1 MKKILLIA
9 LAFPLLCKAQSDIRT
24 AIVSKHNNIPVF
36 IMSEPV
42 KEYNVVGAVTDKFRT
57 DTVDIQKNQPL
68 TINDMVD
75 RLLVY
80 ANELAIQG
88 YTKGIFP
95 EGSVLVFDVISA
107 KESKGVIEESSRSVV
122 DVMVKDSSKYA
133 ATDGWGFERFK
144 GDSNT
149 ERILDANFRSAC
161 VNCHKKN
168 KDFVFSEYRK

>member
-57 DTVDIQKNQPL
+57 DTVDIQKSQPL

-80 ANELAIQG
+80 ANELAKTDKID
-88 YTKGIFP
+88 
-95 EGSVLVFDVISA
+95 FDAVIT
-107 KESKGVIEESSRSVV
+107 
-122 DVMVKDSSKYA
+122 
-133 ATDGWGFERFK
+133 TDGKSASLIKFK
-144 GDSNT
+144 PGKNITDSVT
-149 ERILDANFRSAC
+149 I
-161 VNCHKKN
+161 KP
-168 KDFVFSEYRK
+168 